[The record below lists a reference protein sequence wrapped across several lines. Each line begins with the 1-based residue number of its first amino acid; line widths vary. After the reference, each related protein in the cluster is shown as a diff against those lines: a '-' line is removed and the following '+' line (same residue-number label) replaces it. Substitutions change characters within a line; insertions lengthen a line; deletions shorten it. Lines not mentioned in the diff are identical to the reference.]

1 MKTKEERLR
10 KGWIASWRMID
21 ESWLWKN
28 NEQLACWIKILH
40 RVNHSYEKVE
50 IKGHFYHCQRGE
62 SVMSLESWAEVFG
75 KGWTRKRVTSFFT
88 KLERDEMLDTKRD
101 NRTTHLRVCNYSLY
115 QDIGKAKGTAKGT
128 AEGQQRDTIKQCN
141 HSTNQ
146 PQDNETSLSN
156 NKEQNQDFAEPPF
169 EYENHYPTLED
180 EKALEKL
187 ESEKV
192 KPKPKSKFPFEI
204 FWGLYPLKKGKAQ
217 AEKTWKRMSEANKE
231 LAINM
236 IPKYIASQDPN
247 FLHNGST
254 YLNQKIWEDDLS
266 PRQESA
272 PTRQISYQEQKAI
285 DAEASRDMVGQMR
298 VDFEI
303 EKQQQGL
310 LK

>member
-1 MKTKEERLR
+1 
-10 KGWIASWRMID
+10 
-21 ESWLWKN
+21 
-28 NEQLACWIKILH
+28 
-40 RVNHSYEKVE
+40 
-50 IKGHFYHCQRGE
+50 
-62 SVMSLESWAEVFG
+62 
-75 KGWTRKRVTSFFT
+75 
-88 KLERDEMLDTKRD
+88 
-101 NRTTHLRVCNYSLY
+101 
-115 QDIGKAKGTAKGT
+115 
-128 AEGQQRDTIKQCN
+128 
-141 HSTNQ
+141 
-146 PQDNETSLSN
+146 
-156 NKEQNQDFAEPPF
+156 
-169 EYENHYPTLED
+169 
-180 EKALEKL
+180 
-187 ESEKV
+187 
-192 KPKPKSKFPFEI
+192 
-204 FWGLYPLKKGKAQ
+204 
-217 AEKTWKRMSEANKE
+217 MSEANKE